1 MVREI
6 NQTRSFRLSETVYKE
21 IEKIIEEDKIR
32 SANNLFEQFILSYRE
47 VQNTSYKKTKKESD
61 YLSKELSTIKKDL
74 SALIYLNGNM
84 GEFFSLPDIK
94 DLDNNNLVKQSREK
108 VKRDI
113 ETNQVKK
120 SFKNN

>member
-1 MVREI
+1 MGREQ
-6 NQTRSFRLSETVYKE
+6 NKTRSYRLSETVYKE

-32 SANNLFEQFILSYRE
+32 SANDLFEEFILSYKE
-47 VQNTSYKKTKKESD
+47 VRSPSFKQTKKESNS
-61 YLSKELSTIKKDL
+61 LSKELSTIKKDL